1 MNITT
6 KRQYLASIEEGV
18 RIEYDPHMINT
29 IYVWLKDIGAH
40 NEIPADKEKKRD
52 YVLRVHEYLTVL
64 NDRYP
69 MDLSFYDCYAKFFKA
84 TISGDASRKGNNIA
98 ALVQCLNE
106 WLPKAF
112 QKKGKELTPLINRA
126 EDDRLIQGV
135 SVEKF
140 PDHIILSQFRQI
152 ETIFGDLNN
161 LFPNAKGYMH
171 KIKEE
176 AISRGL
182 V

>member
-1 MNITT
+1 MKITT

-18 RIEYDPHMINT
+18 RIDYDPHMMNT
-29 IYVWLKDIGAH
+29 IYMWLKDIGAH
-40 NEIPADKEKKRD
+40 GEIPADKEKRKD
-52 YVLRVHEYLTVL
+52 YLLRLHEYLTVL

-84 TISGDASRKGNNIA
+84 TVIGEAQRKGNNIA

-112 QKKGKELTPLINRA
+112 QRKGVELTPFINRA
-126 EDDRLIQGV
+126 DDDKLIQGSV
-135 SVEKF
+135 VEKF
-140 PDHIILSQFRQI
+140 PDHVILSQFRQI
-152 ETIFGDLNN
+152 ETIFGNLNN
-161 LFPNAKGYMH
+161 LFPSAKGYMA
-171 KIKEE
+171 KIKRE